1 MKFDKAFN
9 VIGRINQSAIF
20 LFILSII
27 LVLVAT
33 IGSEILGNRKPQAGE
48 IAVSEKKAGGDDKK
62 ILSFGSF
69 HRISGTNV
77 MTADISER
85 HASIGTYDSGSK
97 ENVKN
102 VVFISTKENKAHML
116 FPHSNY
122 RILSSGTVTIGGR
135 YGDNEGDAARGFIY
149 QFIKADTNKDHE
161 LGPDDTQTMGLA
173 YADGSGGVEILNGF
187 NHLISSEA
195 LDASTL
201 SVIYQKGDKVISA
214 HYSLRTL
221 KLVSSTVITD
231 LLVLNPHG

>member
-1 MKFDKAFN
+1 MKFDKVFS
-9 VIGRINQSAIF
+9 VISRINQTAIF
-20 LFILSII
+20 LFILSIALLL
-27 LVLVAT
+27 LVL
-33 IGSEILGNRKPQAGE
+33 IGSELLDGRKPHAGE
-48 IAVSEKKAGGDDKK
+48 IAVEEKKAGSANKK

-69 HRISGTNV
+69 HRIIGTSV

-85 HASIGTYDSGSK
+85 HASIGAYESDSK

-122 RILSSGTVTIGGR
+122 RILSSKSVSVGTGYSESDPALAFT
-135 YGDNEGDAARGFIY
+135 Y
-149 QFIKADTNKDHE
+149 QFVKSDTNKDQE
-161 LGPDDTQTMGLA
+161 LNEEDSQTLGLA
-173 YADGSGGVEILNGF
+173 YADGTGAVEILKDF
-187 NHLISSEA
+187 DHLISSEA

-214 HYSLRTL
+214 HYSLRSL
-221 KLVSSTVITD
+221 KPISSIVITD